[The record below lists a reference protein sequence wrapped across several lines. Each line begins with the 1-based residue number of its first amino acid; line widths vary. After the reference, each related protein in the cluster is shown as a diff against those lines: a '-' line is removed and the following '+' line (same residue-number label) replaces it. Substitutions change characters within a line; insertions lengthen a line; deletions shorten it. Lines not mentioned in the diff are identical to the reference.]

1 MNLLNFRE
9 NSLWNTRVT
18 SQSIHQLQ
26 KKSRNNTS
34 LEEERRDLIELKIAR
49 INTKHTHRYMHKH
62 NIILST
68 LVLVFLFSKRALN
81 IFMTI
86 Y

>member
-1 MNLLNFRE
+1 MNFLNFRE

-34 LEEERRDLIELKIAR
+34 LEEERRDLIELKTAR
-49 INTKHTHRYMHKH
+49 INTKHTQIH
-62 NIILST
+62 
-68 LVLVFLFSKRALN
+68 A
-81 IFMTI
+81 
-86 Y
+86 